1 MTRLL
6 QAMAGG
12 RHGGAESFFE
22 RLTVAFARAGLV
34 QRVVIRREAG
44 RAALLR
50 AAGIDPVELEFGGP
64 FDFRTRP
71 ALKRAIAAF
80 KPDIVLSWMSRA
92 ARAVPK
98 GDFVHVGRL
107 GGYYDLKYFRTC
119 DHLAGNT
126 RAIRDWIVA
135 QGWPAERAHY
145 LPNFVDAEPQP
156 PTDRASLGVP
166 AGAKLLLALG
176 RLHENKAFDVLIDA
190 MVRLPGVHLWI
201 AGEGPLGAMLAA
213 RARRMGVAAR
223 VRFLGWRRD
232 GAALLAAADILV
244 CPSRHEPLGN
254 VVIEGWAHGRPVVA
268 AAATGPAALIEDG
281 RTGLLVAPDDA
292 GGLAG
297 ALGRVLA
304 DRALGD
310 SLAAAGRKAYEAD
323 FTEQAV
329 VARYRAFFDRV
340 AR

>member
-1 MTRLL
+1 
-6 QAMAGG
+6 
-12 RHGGAESFFE
+12 
-22 RLTVAFARAGLV
+22 
-34 QRVVIRREAG
+34 
-44 RAALLR
+44 
-50 AAGIDPVELEFGGP
+50 
-64 FDFRTRP
+64 
-71 ALKRAIAAF
+71 
-80 KPDIVLSWMSRA
+80 
-92 ARAVPK
+92 
-98 GDFVHVGRL
+98 
-107 GGYYDLKYFRTC
+107 
-119 DHLAGNT
+119 
-126 RAIRDWIVA
+126 
-135 QGWPAERAHY
+135 
-145 LPNFVDAEPQP
+145 
-156 PTDRASLGVP
+156 
-166 AGAKLLLALG
+166 
-176 RLHENKAFDVLIDA
+176 
-190 MVRLPGVHLWI
+190 
-201 AGEGPLGAMLAA
+201 
-213 RARRMGVAAR
+213 MGVAAR